1 MFLYFTKTIL
11 EILYLSFHSNFL
23 SFLALRLSHFPNSLD
38 WRYTRYNIL
47 IKLSKNMTY
56 YFCRFSLFSRLPLF
70 LLSWIFFFT
79 LSSLILHCAIFLQDI
94 WSFIECGIRL
104 TWISSQGFSWHV
116 CMLVGPY
123 LSWLEICLRALSVGR
138 SSYRPQTFIAE
149 TAREPHLQLP
159 WWWIPCPE
167 DRALHYIYFRN
178 SCSSSGPLPI
188 ALQPLSDLA

>member
-70 LLSWIFFFT
+70 LLSWIFFF
-79 LSSLILHCAIFLQDI
+79 SPSLLLYCTVLFFFRIYDPSLN
-94 WSFIECGIRL
+94 
-104 TWISSQGFSWHV
+104 
-116 CMLVGPY
+116 VG
-123 LSWLEICLRALSVGR
+123 LGWLELAHRGFLGMCACLLDLTSPDWR
-138 SSYRPQTFIAE
+138 SAWELYP
-149 TAREPHLQLP
+149 
-159 WWWIPCPE
+159 
-167 DRALHYIYFRN
+167 
-178 SCSSSGPLPI
+178 
-188 ALQPLSDLA
+188 